1 MSVKKNFLF
10 TPGPTPIP
18 DRILKVLSEP
28 AIHHRGDEFKATLK
42 AVQPG
47 LQKLFGTKQD
57 VMILTA
63 SGTGGMEAAVTSL
76 FSPGDSVL
84 VVDAGKFG
92 QRFSKLASA
101 FGLTA
106 ESLKIQWGQAIS
118 ADQVL
123 RSLKPS
129 HKALFI
135 QHSETSTGVLHPLHQ
150 ILPRVRKDFPECWIV
165 VDGITS
171 IGAMEFRMDEWGV
184 DAAVTASQKALMLPP
199 GLALVSL
206 SARAEKAL
214 DSARLPKFYFDL
226 KRELTSLRNQQ
237 TGFTPATCLI
247 QALRESLSM
256 LEEEGLSKTYER
268 HQQLAE
274 ATRAALKAM
283 GLELAAAKPSVA
295 CTSAFFPESVD
306 GKALLKSIKS
316 KTGFHIAGAQD
327 EWEGKVLRISHLGYY
342 SAFDLLSCLA
352 ALGRELDR
360 SGFKNPTEK
369 ALKVFMDSAPI

>member
-1 MSVKKNFLF
+1 MKKNFLF

-18 DRILKVLSEP
+18 DRVLRVLSEP

-42 AVQPG
+42 SVQPG

-76 FSPGDSVL
+76 FSPNDSVL
-84 VVDAGKFG
+84 VVEAGKFG
-92 QRFSKLASA
+92 ARFAKLSSA
-101 FGLTA
+101 FGLKA
-106 ESLKIQWGQAIS
+106 DVLKIQWGQS
-118 ADQVL
+118 ASSDQVIQA
-123 RSLKPS
+123 LKPS

-135 QHSETSTGVLHPLHQ
+135 QHSETSTGVLHPLDQ
-150 ILPRVRKDFPECWIV
+150 ILPRVRKEFPECWIV

-171 IGAMEFRMDEWGV
+171 IGAMEFKMDEWGV

-199 GLALVSL
+199 GLAFVSL

-237 TGFTPATCLI
+237 TGFTPSTCLI
-247 QALRESLSM
+247 QALKESLRM
-256 LEEEGLSKTYER
+256 LEEEGLSKTFER
-268 HQQLAE
+268 HQRLAH
-274 ATRAALKAM
+274 ATREALKAM
-283 GLELAAAKPSVA
+283 GIELAAHHPSVA
-295 CTSAFFPESVD
+295 CSAAYFPKGID
-306 GKALLKSIKS
+306 GKALLKTIKS
-316 KTGFHIAGAQD
+316 NTGFHIAGAQD
-327 EWEGKVLRISHLGYY
+327 EWEGKVFRVSHLGYY